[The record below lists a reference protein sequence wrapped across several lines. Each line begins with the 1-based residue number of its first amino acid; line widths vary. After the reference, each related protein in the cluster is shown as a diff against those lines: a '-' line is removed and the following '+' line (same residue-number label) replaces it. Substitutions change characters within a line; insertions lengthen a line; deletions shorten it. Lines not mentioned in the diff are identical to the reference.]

1 MADVTI
7 SGLSPSTPNKD
18 TAIIPY
24 SDGSTT
30 YKTSPSGIVAAAPGC
45 MIQVVQSV
53 KTDTQLIAGAS
64 YVDVTGL
71 SASIKPASAANK
83 ILVSACVHGGNSS
96 YMGYIRLNRNGTDIC
111 MPTGAGSR
119 TNAACAATL
128 GLYAYNPTIYAIT
141 CATVTFLDSPGTTD
155 ALSYKIRACAYDDAS
170 YTTINSSHAN
180 RDTANYDP
188 VTVSTITL
196 MEIAG

>member
-1 MADVTI
+1 MADTTI
-7 SGLSPSTPNKD
+7 SQLSLATPNSL
-18 TAIIPY
+18 ASVPF
-24 SDGSTT
+24 SDGTTT

-45 MIQVVQSV
+45 MIQVIQSV
-53 KTDTQLIAGAS
+53 KTDTQLIVGAS

-83 ILVSACVHGGNSS
+83 ILVSACVYGGNSE
-96 YMGYIRLNRNGTDIC
+96 YLGYIRLNRNGTDIC

-119 TNAACAATL
+119 TNAACAATI
-128 GLYAYNPTIYAIT
+128 GSYASTTVYAIT

-155 ALSYKIRACAYDDAS
+155 VLSYKIRACAYSDIS
-170 YTTINSSHAN
+170 YTRINSSYAN
-180 RDTANYDP
+180 RDTVNYDP